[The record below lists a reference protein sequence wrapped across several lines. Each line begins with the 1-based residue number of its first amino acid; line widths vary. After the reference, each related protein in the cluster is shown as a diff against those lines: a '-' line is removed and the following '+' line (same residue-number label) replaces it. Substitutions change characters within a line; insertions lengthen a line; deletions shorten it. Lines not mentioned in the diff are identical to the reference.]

1 VPLHVLKKIQDYQHH
16 GKELEK
22 RIYLR
27 NGQFCWLL
35 ELGKAQVNSS
45 SQVLAQMLL
54 LIV

>member
-1 VPLHVLKKIQDYQHH
+1 VPLHVLKKIKDYQHH

-22 RIYLR
+22 GIYLR

-35 ELGKAQVNSS
+35 ERLKLT